1 MIMRLLSKIISLV
14 FHPLLFPTYG
24 AIYVTLFAPHFF
36 AQLTPT
42 AFRLSVIVIFI
53 LTFIFPMV
61 ALLLIRKL
69 DLVSAD
75 ADDKISR
82 TIPFIAIATFYIWT
96 FFYYKPSY
104 RLPFA
109 NPLIASMM
117 LGATI
122 AVFAAFFVNI
132 FSKIS
137 IHAVGAGAWLAFA
150 LCIMRYTVYDTSLLI
165 PVFVFFAGLI
175 GSARLVLQEES
186 PRNVMFGY
194 ALGFTALFAAFYI
207 APHIQQLMN

>member
-1 MIMRLLSKIISLV
+1 MRLLSKIISLL

-24 AIYVTLFAPHFF
+24 AIYVTFFAPHFF
-36 AQLTPT
+36 AQLSAK
-42 AFRLSVIVIFI
+42 AFQLSVIVIFI

-69 DLVSAD
+69 ELVSTD
-75 ADDKISR
+75 PDDKITR

-96 FFYYKPSY
+96 YFYYKPSY

-109 NPLIASMM
+109 NPLVASMM

-122 AVFAAFFVNI
+122 AIFMAFFINI

-137 IHAVGAGAWLAFA
+137 LHAVGAGAWLGFV
-150 LCIMRYTVYDTSLLI
+150 LSIMKFTVYDTTFFI
-165 PVFVFFAGLI
+165 PFFVVIAGLI
-175 GSARLVLQEES
+175 GTSRIVLGKYDWKEIAQ
-186 PRNVMFGY
+186 GY
-194 ALGFTALFAAFYI
+194 GVGFVAQFVAFNI
-207 APHIQQLMN
+207 APSIQNWLN

>member
-1 MIMRLLSKIISLV
+1 MRLFSKIISLI

-24 AIYVTLFAPHFF
+24 AIYITLFAPHFF
-36 AQLTPT
+36 AQLSAK
-42 AFRLSVIVIFI
+42 AFQLSIIVIFI

-61 ALLLIRKL
+61 AFLLIRKL
-69 DLVSAD
+69 EFVSAD

-122 AVFAAFFVNI
+122 AVFIAFFVNI

-137 IHAVGAGAWLAFA
+137 LHAVGAGAWLGFA
-150 LCIMRYTVYDTSLLI
+150 LCIMKYTVYDTAI
-165 PVFVFFAGLI
+165 FFPFFVMIAGLI
-175 GSARLVLQEES
+175 GTSRI
-186 PRNVMFGY
+186 
-194 ALGFTALFAAFYI
+194 ALGKYNWREIAQGYGVGFVALFLAFNI
-207 APHIQQLMN
+207 APFVQNWIN